1 MLVLTQEN
9 IILYVLLAL
18 VAYMFICN
26 RNSKNYEKFGESEQL
41 SSINKIDTN
50 MCSPDCCGTQW
61 PVSFTTSKD
70 ERINQNDAGDTFIPT
85 NMTCTGL
92 RGRGC
97 VCADKQ
103 QYEFLQSRG
112 NNS

>member
-18 VAYMFICN
+18 VVYMFMCN
-26 RNSKNYEKFGESEQL
+26 RKSNYENFGESEQL

-61 PVSFTTSKD
+61 PVSFTIKSD
-70 ERINQNDAGDTFIPT
+70 ERVDQDDVGEKYIPT

-97 VCADKQ
+97 VCAEKG

-112 NNS
+112 NNA

>member
-1 MLVLTQEN
+1 
-9 IILYVLLAL
+9 
-18 VAYMFICN
+18 MFIT
-26 RNSKNYEKFGESEQL
+26 RKRKYENFGENEQL
-41 SSINKIDTN
+41 GSTHKLDTN

-61 PVSFTTSKD
+61 PVSFPNKTDDRVNVEDIGEKY
-70 ERINQNDAGDTFIPT
+70 IPT

-97 VCADKQ
+97 VCANKE
-103 QYEFLQSRG
+103 QYDFLRTRG

>member
-9 IILYVLLAL
+9 LILYVLIGL
-18 VAYMFICN
+18 VVFMCLTKK
-26 RNSKNYEKFGESEQL
+26 KNYEKFSGNEQL
-41 SSINKIDTN
+41 SSIHKIDTN

-61 PVSFTTSKD
+61 PVSFQTKKD
-70 ERINQNDAGDTFIPT
+70 ARVDKDKYIPT

-97 VCADKQ
+97 VCAEKA
-103 QYEFLQSRG
+103 QYDFLKSRG

>member
-18 VAYMFICN
+18 VVFMIL
-26 RNSKNYEKFGESEQL
+26 SKKTSYENFGEEENLASNL
-41 SSINKIDTN
+41 KLDKN
-50 MCSPDCCGTQW
+50 MCSIDCCGTQW
-61 PVSFTTSKD
+61 PVSFATKRD
-70 ERINQNDAGDTFIPT
+70 DRVNPDDKGDKFVPT
-85 NMTCTGL
+85 NYTCSGL

-97 VCADKQ
+97 LCATKQ
-103 QYEFLQSRG
+103 QYEFLMNRG

>member
-1 MLVLTQEN
+1 MNQEN
-9 IILYVLLAL
+9 KIIIYVVLAL
-18 VAYMFICN
+18 VVYMFLTKKKKCEN
-26 RNSKNYEKFGESEQL
+26 FAENEQL
-41 SSINKIDTN
+41 SSIHKIDTN

-61 PVSFTTSKD
+61 PVSFQNKTDNRVDVKD
-70 ERINQNDAGDTFIPT
+70 IGDKYIPT

-97 VCADKQ
+97 ICANKE
-103 QYEFLQSRG
+103 QYDFLKTRG

>member
-18 VAYMFICN
+18 VVFMCLSKKN
-26 RNSKNYEKFGESEQL
+26 RYENFGENEQL
-41 SSINKIDTN
+41 GGNHKIDTN

-61 PVSFTTSKD
+61 PVSFQTKRD
-70 ERINQNDAGDTFIPT
+70 ERVSVEDVGEKYIPT

-97 VCADKQ
+97 VCADKE
-103 QYEFLQSRG
+103 QYEFLRTRG